1 MRVGAKQL
9 VEQAVHELFD
19 GTAHARGLYGVT
31 TGTQPAAPTMVLDDQ
46 ADLV

>member
-9 VEQAVHELFD
+9 VEQQPAAAPRTRE
-19 GTAHARGLYGVT
+19 ACIGVT
-31 TGTQPAAPTMVLDDQ
+31 TGTQPAALTMVLDDQ